1 MQEDFGIYLEGMN
14 INTLWMKGKCFVLT
28 GGFGEEGAEY
38 TTKLIVDASGYTQHK
53 VTSGV
58 DYVIWYPEGFGETRK
73 LKQAQEFNGQGAG
86 IGIYSMDEFV

>member
-1 MQEDFGIYLEGMN
+1 
-14 INTLWMKGKCFVLT
+14 MKGKCFVLT